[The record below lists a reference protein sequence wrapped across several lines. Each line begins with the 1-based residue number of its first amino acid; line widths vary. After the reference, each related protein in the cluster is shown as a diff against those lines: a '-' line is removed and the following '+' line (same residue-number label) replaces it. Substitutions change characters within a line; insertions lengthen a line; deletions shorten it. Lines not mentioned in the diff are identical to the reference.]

1 MDVYGETRDD
11 QSEVTQ
17 VTVYWGD
24 NSFCSCEKGSH
35 FFQCIDGLSNVIQ
48 SGRVDDECQHFDGG
62 IQIQQFGT
70 QDSLLQWTTK
80 DLGGHVIWQ

>member
-24 NSFCSCEKGSH
+24 NSFCSCEKGPH
-35 FFQCIDGLSNVIQ
+35 FFQCQDRLGNVIQ
-48 SGRVDDECQHFDGG
+48 SGRVDDERQHFDGW

-80 DLGGHVIWQ
+80 DLGFYVIRQ